1 VVSNFII
8 QALASEPITLFG
20 DGNQTRSFCF
30 VSDLINGLVRL
41 MESPPSFTGPV
52 NLGNPVEFTMRE
64 LAELVLKETGSS
76 SKLVNMALPQDDP
89 KQRQPDISLAKAKLG
104 WQPKI
109 KLADGLKP
117 TVDFFRQDDV

>member
-1 VVSNFII
+1 MN
-8 QALASEPITLFG
+8 
-20 DGNQTRSFCF
+20 
-30 VSDLINGLVRL
+30 
-41 MESPPSFTGPV
+41 SPPSFTGPV

-89 KQRQPDISLAKAKLG
+89 KQRQPDITLAKANLG
-104 WQPKI
+104 WEPRI

-117 TVDFFRQDDV
+117 TVDFFRQLDV